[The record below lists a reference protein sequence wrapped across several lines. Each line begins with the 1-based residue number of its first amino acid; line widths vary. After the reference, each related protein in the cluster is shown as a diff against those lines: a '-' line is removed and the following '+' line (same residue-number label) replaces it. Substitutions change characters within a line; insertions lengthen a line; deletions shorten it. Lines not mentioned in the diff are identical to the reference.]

1 MTPHH
6 SGGLYEEFFKELKDG
21 LVAFMDPD
29 VYGRPPIECSS
40 FIASSAHPDET
51 IHGQG
56 YLARLSGSTAE
67 FLSMWNLM
75 MMGAQPFVDFQVE
88 DVDSGGS
95 FAPQPTIKAS
105 TGEVGVGY
113 RGVWGIGSAS
123 RTHPTHIPTYRRTD
137 IPT

>member
-1 MTPHH
+1 
-6 SGGLYEEFFKELKDG
+6 
-21 LVAFMDPD
+21 MDPD

-40 FIASSAHPDET
+40 FIASSAHPDKT

-88 DVDSGGS
+88 DVSSGGS
-95 FAPQPTIKAS
+95 FGTQPTIATAAS
-105 TGEVGVGY
+105 TSEVGM
-113 RGVWGIGSAS
+113 GS
-123 RTHPTHIPTYRRTD
+123 
-137 IPT
+137 